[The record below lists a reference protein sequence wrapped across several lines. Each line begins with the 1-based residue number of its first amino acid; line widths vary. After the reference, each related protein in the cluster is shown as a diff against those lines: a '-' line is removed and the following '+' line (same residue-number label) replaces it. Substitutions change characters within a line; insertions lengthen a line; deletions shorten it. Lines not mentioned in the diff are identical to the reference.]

1 VLISNGGC
9 NSGTKCNI
17 FVELN
22 QKIMDKI
29 NLKGYPVQLVDDVPV
44 AGAQAEDVTLVSKD
58 LNEVS
63 LYDIEEKVKV
73 LIAVPSLDTGVCQA
87 ETRKFN
93 EELGKRKDVMGV
105 IVSKDLPFASK
116 RFCEAEGIDNVVA
129 LSDYRYGDFG
139 QDFGVEMTTGALK
152 GLLARV
158 VFVLDGDNKIAL
170 TEFAE
175 DILKEPNY
183 EAILAKVDEL
193 LA

>member
-1 VLISNGGC
+1 
-9 NSGTKCNI
+9 
-17 FVELN
+17 
-22 QKIMDKI
+22 MDKI
-29 NLKGYPVQLVDDVPV
+29 NLKGFPVQLINDVPEV
-44 AGAQAEDVTLVSKD
+44 GVIAEDVTLVSRD

-93 EELGKRKDVMGV
+93 EELGKRNNVLGA
-105 IVSKDLPFASK
+105 IISKDLPFASK
-116 RFCEAEGIDNVVA
+116 RFCEAEGIENVVA

-139 QDFGVEMTTGALK
+139 KDFGVEMATGALK

-158 VFVLDGDNKIAL
+158 VFVLDSENKIVLREA
-170 TEFAE
+170 AA
-175 DILKEPNY
+175 DILKEPDY
-183 EAILAKVDEL
+183 ATILAKVDDL

>member
-1 VLISNGGC
+1 
-9 NSGTKCNI
+9 
-17 FVELN
+17 
-22 QKIMDKI
+22 MDKI
-29 NLKGYPVQLVDDVPV
+29 NLKGFPVQLVNDLPAPGVT
-44 AGAQAEDVTLVSKD
+44 AEDVTLVTKD
-58 LNEVS
+58 LNEIS

-87 ETRKFN
+87 ETRRFN
-93 EELGKRKDVMGV
+93 EELGKRKDVLGA

-116 RFCEAEGIDNVVA
+116 RFCEAEGIENVVA

-158 VFVLDGDNKIAL
+158 VFVVDENNKIVM
-170 TEFAE
+170 TEAAE